1 MRHRTVE
8 DLMTRG
14 VVRVR
19 RDTPFKQVARVLA
32 DNEVTAVPVVDELD
46 RPVGVVSEADLLRTV
61 AGRPDPA
68 GLLSGTRAEDA
79 GHGGSAAGTAEDLM
93 TAPAVCAR
101 PEWTVVEAARLM
113 DGHRVKRLP
122 VVDEGGTLVGVV
134 SRGDLLRVLLRRD
147 EAVFEEITQ
156 DVLARTLGL
165 TPADVTFGVSD
176 GRVSLKGTVR
186 ARSLIPVIER
196 LRGGVDG
203 VVSVSTDVIYR
214 CDDTG
219 GHTARA

>member
-32 DNEVTAVPVVDELD
+32 DNEVTAVPVVDESD

-68 GLLSGTRAEDA
+68 GLLPGTRAEGT
-79 GHGGSAAGTAEDLM
+79 GHGGSAAGSAEDLM

-113 DGHRVKRLP
+113 DAHRVKRLP
-122 VVDEGGTLVGVV
+122 VVDEGGTLVGIV
-134 SRGDLLRVLLRRD
+134 SRGDLLRVFLRRD
-147 EAVFEEITQ
+147 EAIFEEITQ

-165 TPADVTFGVSD
+165 TPADVTVAVSD
-176 GRVSLKGTVR
+176 GRASLKGTVR
-186 ARSLIPVIER
+186 ARSLIAVIER
-196 LRGGVDG
+196 LCGGVDG
-203 VVSVSTDVIYR
+203 VVSVSTDIIYR
-214 CDDTG
+214 SDDAG
-219 GHTARA
+219 GHADRA

>member
-68 GLLSGTRAEDA
+68 GLLPGTRAEDA
-79 GHGGSAAGTAEDLM
+79 RHGGSAAGTAEGLM

-134 SRGDLLRVLLRRD
+134 SRGDLLRVFLRRD

-165 TPADVTFGVSD
+165 TPADVTVRVSD

-196 LRGGVDG
+196 LCGGVDG

>member
-32 DNEVTAVPVVDELD
+32 GNEVTAVPVVDELD

-68 GLLSGTRAEDA
+68 GLLPGTRAEDA
-79 GHGGSAAGTAEDLM
+79 WHGGSAAGTAEDLM

-134 SRGDLLRVLLRRD
+134 SRGDLLRVFLRRD

-165 TPADVTFGVSD
+165 TPADVTVGVSD

-196 LRGGVDG
+196 LCGGVDG

>member
-61 AGRPDPA
+61 AGHPDPA
-68 GLLSGTRAEDA
+68 GLLPGTRAEDA
-79 GHGGSAAGTAEDLM
+79 RHGGSAAGTAEALM

-134 SRGDLLRVLLRRD
+134 SRGDLLRVFLRRD

-156 DVLARTLGL
+156 DVLARTLGP
-165 TPADVTFGVSD
+165 TPADVTVGVSD

-196 LRGGVDG
+196 LCGGVDG
-203 VVSVSTDVIYR
+203 VVSVSTDISYR

>member
-19 RDTPFKQVARVLA
+19 RDAPFKQVARVLA

-79 GHGGSAAGTAEDLM
+79 GHSGSAAGTAEGLM

-134 SRGDLLRVLLRRD
+134 SRGDLLRVFLRRD

-165 TPADVTFGVSD
+165 TPADVTVGVSD

-196 LRGGVDG
+196 LCGGVDG
-203 VVSVSTDVIYR
+203 VVSVSTDVIHR

-219 GHTARA
+219 GHTAGA